1 MTEAAGTLAGHNR
14 KLIFAKWHPAADYTI
29 ASAGIDTTVRI
40 WDVAQQKCAITFE
53 GLKHQAND
61 IAWSHNGSL
70 LATTTKDKL
79 VSFFD
84 PRQSSTFGSIQAH
97 EGARQHKLVW
107 LGDSQHILTCGY
119 SALSEREFAIWDNRN
134 FSAPLQKRQL
144 DSYNGVPFT
153 YFDEEH
159 KVVFVAGKGDS
170 AITYFQYAPS
180 SPQMLEIQGAYKS
193 KEP

>member
-1 MTEAAGTLAGHNR
+1 M
-14 KLIFAKWHPAADYTI
+14 
-29 ASAGIDTTVRI
+29 
-40 WDVAQQKCAITFE
+40 
-53 GLKHQAND
+53 
-61 IAWSHNGSL
+61 
-70 LATTTKDKL
+70 

-84 PRQSSTFGSIQAH
+84 PRQSSSFGSIQAH

-180 SPQMLEIQGAYKS
+180 SP
-193 KEP
+193 